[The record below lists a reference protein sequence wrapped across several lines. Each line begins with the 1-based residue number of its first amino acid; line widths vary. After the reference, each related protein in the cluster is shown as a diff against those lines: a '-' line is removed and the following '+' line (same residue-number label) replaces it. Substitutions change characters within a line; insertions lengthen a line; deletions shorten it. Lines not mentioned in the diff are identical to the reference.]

1 MSQQSTGLSKDER
14 KPKRERRD
22 HQMRMAA
29 QVFDPESLMDM
40 PLLCMF
46 FGGKSLPT
54 ISRWRKDPNPV
65 KRLPPPDLF
74 IGNTPYWYRRTIV
87 GYRDRLAALPPPDKS
102 QQTLPAH
109 STTANPAGTAPS
121 GKAPA
126 VVVTRG
132 A

>member
-14 KPKRERRD
+14 KPKRIRRD

-29 QVFDPESLMDM
+29 QMFDDESLMDM

-54 ISRWRKDPNPV
+54 ISRWRKDPDPN
-65 KRLPPPDLF
+65 KRLPPPDLH
-74 IGNTPYWYRRTIV
+74 IGAVPYWKRKTIIA
-87 GYRDRLAALPPPDKS
+87 YRDRLATL
-102 QQTLPAH
+102 QQ
-109 STTANPAGTAPS
+109 S
-121 GKAPA
+121 
-126 VVVTRG
+126 RG